1 MAFCTSCGSALPP
14 GSPVCPGCGRATGM
28 PQRTT
33 SRSPQSQGALP
44 VLLVVLL
51 VLLGSVWAYWA
62 TVRAEQ
68 RAEAIRKAT
77 APPSMQVDAEEVL
90 RASRAMP
97 ALPDPAAMAP
107 MGQAPAPG
115 TQGKPPT
122 PAQRSKIEAD
132 ANRRADAMA
141 ARLQRNWE
149 QLRKVQE
156 RGGPNEQAE
165 VDRIMKQ
172 MQQHLR

>member
-28 PQRTT
+28 PR
-33 SRSPQSQGALP
+33 RAAPCSPQSHGALP

-68 RAEAIRKAT
+68 QQEAIRKAT
-77 APPSMQVDAEEVL
+77 TPPSMQVDVDEVL

-97 ALPDPAAMAP
+97 SLPEPAATAP
-107 MGQAPAPG
+107 PGRSAAPAPRA
-115 TQGKPPT
+115 PPVT
-122 PAQRSKIEAD
+122 PAQRAKLEAD

-141 ARLQRNWE
+141 ARLQRDWE
-149 QLRKVQE
+149 QLQKVQQ

-165 VDRIMKQ
+165 IDRIVRQ
-172 MQQHLR
+172 MRQHLR